1 MNIEL
6 AAIIVD
12 DYDEAIAFYTEVLGF
27 ELIDDSPATTND
39 GRPKRWVVV
48 RPPDA
53 ETGILLARADGEV
66 QREAVGEQFAG
77 RVGMFLRVDD
87 FEAAYDR
94 LRQHG
99 VEIVS
104 EPRDEP
110 YGRFAVFVDVCG
122 NRWDLL
128 GPPLPSSEWDEFAA
142 GWNDDPAAVSYSRA
156 AHGSLIDIF
165 DQRGR
170 SVAGTVLDF
179 GCGTG
184 LLTEQI
190 VDRCDHIDAI
200 DTSTAM
206 LAVVRQKATAS
217 GWDHVAT
224 STALPAAAA
233 TYDLIVAS
241 SVCSFLDDYPATLRT
256 LVSLLRPGGVFVQWD
271 WERDEADDDPHGFST
286 SEIGAALRDAG
297 CHDIEVRTAFEIPM
311 GDETMAPLVGI
322 GVRPINR

>member
-1 MNIEL
+1 MSRSTVGGVNIEL

-12 DYDEAIAFYTEVLGF
+12 DYDEAIAFYTEALGF

-53 ETGILLARADGEV
+53 ETGILLARADGDV

-156 AHGSLIDIF
+156 AHGSLIDIL

-190 VDRCDHIDAI
+190 VDRCDRIGVGPRGHLDRIAGGGHVRPDRRI
-200 DTSTAM
+200 VGVLVPGRLPRHTAHVGVI
-206 LAVVRQKATAS
+206 AAS
-217 GWDHVAT
+217 G
-224 STALPAAAA
+224 
-233 TYDLIVAS
+233 
-241 SVCSFLDDYPATLRT
+241 R
-256 LVSLLRPGGVFVQWD
+256 R
-271 WERDEADDDPHGFST
+271 
-286 SEIGAALRDAG
+286 
-297 CHDIEVRTAFEIPM
+297 VRA
-311 GDETMAPLVGI
+311 VGL
-322 GVRPINR
+322 GTRRSRR